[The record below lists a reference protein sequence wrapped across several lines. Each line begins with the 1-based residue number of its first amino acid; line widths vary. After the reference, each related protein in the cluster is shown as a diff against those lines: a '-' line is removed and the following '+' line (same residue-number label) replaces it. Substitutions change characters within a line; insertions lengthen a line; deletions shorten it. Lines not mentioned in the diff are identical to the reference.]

1 MEPSREYDELSNLKE
16 PFSLLIELERAL
28 QEVSHRFPYNSI
40 AATASIVRRC
50 LDDGHFQVADW
61 IQQTDLSTVLGCYLH
76 HADDH
81 GVARS
86 PSATQ

>member
-1 MEPSREYDELSNLKE
+1 MEPSREYELSNLKE